1 MIREATVLDFPRI
14 YELGELVNDNFR
26 KVNNLNEMLDDA
38 LTKIIVYEMD
48 YVVGFIIATDLGET
62 CDILTIVVDP
72 DFRKQKIAS
81 NLISYLIGDLN
92 PNLKLITLEV
102 ASKNLPAISLYEKFG
117 FEKVNVRKSY
127 YKDDDAY
134 LMARRMDQE

>member
-26 KVNNLNEMLDDA
+26 KVNNLNEMLDDT

-72 DFRKQKIAS
+72 NFRKQKIAS